1 MFYNVFVPDYCQMY
15 VSDCCQ
21 RTPVKS
27 GLYQADIWLYVS
39 DCCQR
44 TTISWLLHAVVMC
57 VCLRLQSKLTQY
69 VKVLLKCWYVCVFQT
84 AVKGQQ
90 QSLTLYQANAFQW
103 LQWKLC
109 RNRSVVWVWM
119 FQTAVRTVTS
129 CHKCFWSVC
138 VCVCKCMRTCVC
150 FRLLSKNS
158 SEV

>member
-90 QSLTLYQANAFQW
+90 QSLTLYQANSFQ
-103 LQWKLC
+103 C
-109 RNRSVVWVWM
+109 V
-119 FQTAVRTVTS
+119 FQTAVKTVPKPFCGVGVDVS
-129 CHKCFWSVC
+129 DCCQNCYIMPQVFLKCVC
-138 VCVCKCMRTCVC
+138 VCV
-150 FRLLSKNS
+150 
-158 SEV
+158 